1 MQRRGAIVVLLL
13 VVIIASLRFD
23 SFLTERNLENIALQ
37 SSFLGLI
44 VVGMTFVIISEG
56 IDLSVGSQLALGGVL
71 AALMV
76 PVSWVLA
83 LLVPVAVSGLLG
95 CGQGL
100 LIAKARMAPFI
111 VTLAGLLGIRGL
123 ALALAGEQ
131 PIGIA

>member
-1 MQRRGAIVVLLL
+1 MATGHVQAADNAPVEEGRTSRRARFFALLQRRGAIVVLLL
-13 VVIIASLRFD
+13 VVIVASLRFD

-83 LLVPVAVSGLLG
+83 LL
-95 CGQGL
+95 
-100 LIAKARMAPFI
+100 
-111 VTLAGLLGIRGL
+111 
-123 ALALAGEQ
+123 
-131 PIGIA
+131 